1 MYVRRTARNV
11 RQMVANHGWAAA
23 ARDARDRLRKKLRR
37 SPPATAD
44 AITWLPTAEHE
55 FDRRY
60 GVDTSGLVW
69 GLDLKTGSRS
79 DAWNT
84 AYYGI
89 GPSVFHRVMAQVPES
104 HQRGATFIDLGCGKG
119 RAVLLA
125 SQYPFAHVIGVEI
138 APPLHQ
144 VAVENVARYTAA
156 RNREAEPGAAPMSVL
171 LEDAARYRFPSG
183 PLVVYLYHPFCR
195 PVLNQVLRN
204 LGHSLADDPR
214 PATVIYINHELRDA
228 LDRTPYLRQVWSATV
243 EMDASDRLADR
254 VGSSRE
260 DCAVYLT
267 HSQNQS
273 RSTAS

>member
-1 MYVRRTARNV
+1 MYVRRTARDM

-23 ARDARDRLRKKLRR
+23 ARTARERLREKLRR
-37 SPPATAD
+37 SDPATED
-44 AITWLPTAEHE
+44 ALTWLPTAEHE

-60 GVDTSGLVW
+60 SVDTSGLVW
-69 GLDLKTGSRS
+69 GVDLRTGSPS

-89 GPSVFHRVMAQVPES
+89 GPSVFHRVMAQVPETL
-104 HQRGATFIDLGCGKG
+104 RRTATFIDLGCGKG

-125 SQYPFAHVIGVEI
+125 SQYPFAHAIGVEI
-138 APPLHQ
+138 APQLHR
-144 VAVENVARYTAA
+144 VALENVARYTVA
-156 RNREAEPGAAPMSVL
+156 RNAEGRPAGAPMSVL
-171 LEDAARYRFPSG
+171 LEDAARYHFPSG

-195 PVLNQVLRN
+195 PVLDRVLRN
-204 LGHSLADDPR
+204 LGRSFAENPR
-214 PATVIYINHELRDA
+214 TAAVIYINHELRDA
-228 LDRTPYLRQVWSATV
+228 LDRAPYLQQVWSETV

-267 HSQNQS
+267 RGRN
-273 RSTAS
+273 

>member
-1 MYVRRTARNV
+1 MHVRRTARDV

-23 ARDARDRLRKKLRR
+23 ARDARERLRKKLRG
-37 SPPATAD
+37 SAPATAD

-69 GLDLKTGSRS
+69 GLELRTGSQS

-89 GPSVFHRVMAQVPES
+89 GPSVFHRVMAQVPETL
-104 HQRGATFIDLGCGKG
+104 QRTATFIDLGCGKG

-125 SQYPFAHVIGVEI
+125 SQYPFNQVVGVEI
-138 APPLHQ
+138 APQLHSI
-144 VAVENVARYTAA
+144 AVDNVGRYNAA
-156 RNREAEPGAAPMSVL
+156 RNREAQPDAAPMSVL

-195 PVLNQVLRN
+195 PVLDKVLQN
-204 LGHSLADDPR
+204 LGRSLAEKPR
-214 PATVIYINHELRDA
+214 AAAVIYINHELRDA
-228 LDRTPYLRQVWSATV
+228 LDRAPYLQQVWCATV
-243 EMDASDRLADR
+243 EMDESDRLADR
-254 VGSSRE
+254 IGSSRE
-260 DCAVYLT
+260 DCAVYMT
-267 HSQNQS
+267 RGQNES
-273 RSTAS
+273 

>member
-1 MYVRRTARNV
+1 VHVRRTARNL
-11 RQMVANHGWAAA
+11 RQTVANHGWGAA
-23 ARDARDRLRKKLRR
+23 ARTARDRLRDRLKGKLRR
-37 SPPATAD
+37 SAPSPPD
-44 AITWLPTAEHE
+44 AIPWLPTAEHE

-69 GLDLKTGSRS
+69 GLDLKTGSPS

-89 GPSVFHRVMAQVPES
+89 GPSVFHQVMAQVPETLRS
-104 HQRGATFIDLGCGKG
+104 SATFIDLGCGKG

-125 SQYPFAHVIGVEI
+125 SEYPFAQVMGVEI
-138 APPLHQ
+138 APQLHR

-156 RNREAEPGAAPMSVL
+156 RHREAQPVPAPMHIL
-171 LEDAARYRFPSG
+171 LADAAGYRFPNG

-195 PVLNQVLRN
+195 PVLNRVLRN
-204 LGHSLADDPR
+204 LGRSLAQQPR
-214 PATVIYINHELRDA
+214 PAVVIYINHELRDA
-228 LDRTPYLRQVWSATV
+228 LDRAPYLQQVWSATV

-267 HSQNQS
+267 
-273 RSTAS
+273 R